1 MEKILLLIPLELLK
15 SPPSRFNY
23 GVPERII
30 SKLNLK
36 IDNSPI
42 IADLISSIV
51 VARDS
56 EIRYLEIGTSI
67 GKTAY
72 LVMALASAIRAPLCC
87 FCLDIEE
94 INPEFA
100 RMMELLL
107 QAKLKKIS
115 FEQEIFPKRLA
126 FAFNSQ
132 HDTDNSLT
140 KIGDNF
146 LYVCGDEYDVST
158 WSIVADTTPVGGFNC
173 IYSDALHEPS
183 ALRFEYSLLKS
194 HRLFCQTSLH
204 YFFDDL
210 EYSPHLGEAKNG
222 IWSSVLAIASDLMGL
237 FSDVRIYGGQVNGWL
252 GQHEHSHGVGL
263 IVATNRSC
271 RL

>member
-1 MEKILLLIPLELLK
+1 MKITADDVIPLENWPNMRHLAESVSLNRATHNTVSSWVPLELLK

-100 RMMELLL
+100 RMTEILLRTE
-107 QAKLKKIS
+107 LKKIS

-126 FAFNSQ
+126 I
-132 HDTDNSLT
+132 H
-140 KIGDNF
+140 
-146 LYVCGDEYDVST
+146 
-158 WSIVADTTPVGGFNC
+158 
-173 IYSDALHEPS
+173 
-183 ALRFEYSLLKS
+183 
-194 HRLFCQTSLH
+194 
-204 YFFDDL
+204 
-210 EYSPHLGEAKNG
+210 
-222 IWSSVLAIASDLMGL
+222 
-237 FSDVRIYGGQVNGWL
+237 
-252 GQHEHSHGVGL
+252 
-263 IVATNRSC
+263 
-271 RL
+271 